1 MAQQYTLQEI
11 IKTMRAHVP
20 TTKSLQIV
28 IIFLTNEKNEEDK
41 LMSEQTIIGN
51 GNQVK
56 GREFQVL
63 CKLKT

>member
-1 MAQQYTLQEI
+1 
-11 IKTMRAHVP
+11 MRAHVP